1 MKVLAKRVVWIADE
15 EGNEDT
21 DLEFHPRMWIV
32 VEDKLVNAPV
42 IIS

>member
-21 DLEFHPRMWIV
+21 ELELHLIV
-32 VEDKLVNAPV
+32 KDVLGVSN
-42 IIS
+42 SR